1 MARYDENGNYITE
14 PPMSRIEQRLARIEK
29 LIEEGGGGDAETA
42 SEEDI
47 QDIKDHTWGDNSNDV
62 GQGGGEDTDLDD
74 DETATQ
80 EDINSIKDSIN
91 W

>member
-1 MARYDENGNYITE
+1 MARYDENGNYITD

-29 LIEEGGGGDAETA
+29 LIEEGGGGGDAETA

-47 QDIKDHTWGDNSNDV
+47 QDIKDTVW
-62 GQGGGEDTDLDD
+62 DD

-80 EDINSIKDSIN
+80 EDIDSIKDSIN